1 MLIGGVD
8 PKVQWFDMDLSTKA
22 YKTLRYHKKSVR
34 NVEFHSKYPLFASA
48 SDDGTVVVCH
58 GMVYDD
64 LLQNALI
71 VPVKVLKAP
80 KDNSAMLNCTFHPI
94 QPWLFACS
102 SNTIR
107 LFT

>member
-1 MLIGGVD
+1 
-8 PKVQWFDMDLSTKA
+8 MDLSVKA
-22 YKTLRYHKKSVR
+22 YKTLRYHRKGAVR
-34 NVEFHSKYPLFASA
+34 AVQFHPGGRYPLFASA

-80 KDNSAMLNCTFHPI
+80 KDNSPMLHCAFHSV

-102 SNTIR
+102 TNTVR

>member
-22 YKTLRYHKKSVR
+22 YKTLRHHKKSVR
-34 NVEFHSKYPLFASA
+34 SVQFHNKYPLFASA

-71 VPVKVLKAP
+71 VPVKVCKAP
-80 KDNSAMLNCTFHPI
+80 KDSSAMINCTFHPI

-102 SNTIR
+102 SNTVR